1 VDTGAPDVD
10 AALAKGDLKF
20 TLDGYKL
27 KGSWVLRPHEGLR
40 RSRGEGKS
48 SWL

>member
-1 VDTGAPDVD
+1 MDDVE

-27 KGSWVLRPHEGLR
+27 KGSWVLVRTGSHGYAGE
-40 RSRGEGKS
+40 RGDGNAV
-48 SWL
+48 LAA